1 MDFNHIDGFIFDL
14 DGTIYLGEKTLP
26 GATELIK
33 ALREQNKKTIFV
45 TNKPL
50 KPRQEYAEKLT
61 RLGIPTPVENV
72 ITSAYVLGYHLRKT
86 YPSLNYYVIGE
97 QSLKEELRGYGLHIL
112 DELFDQDDQN
122 VIDPLNIDA
131 IIVAFDR
138 TINYR
143 KINTAYQALI
153 KGAHFF
159 ATNPD
164 KACPMPG
171 GAIPDAGGTIAA
183 LEYMTGKKLEL
194 LAGKPSK
201 IMMDVAMQVMDLPPS
216 RCLMVG
222 DRLETDIKMGHES
235 GMATAVVLTGTA
247 TRIQAKQA
255 NPHPDLILENVG
267 ELLEYIL
274 SPRKK

>member
-97 QSLKEELRGYGLHIL
+97 QSLREELRGYGLHIL

-122 VIDPLNIDA
+122 VIDPMNIDA
-131 IIVAFDR
+131 VIVAF
-138 TINYR
+138 
-143 KINTAYQALI
+143 A
-153 KGAHFF
+153 
-159 ATNPD
+159 
-164 KACPMPG
+164 
-171 GAIPDAGGTIAA
+171 
-183 LEYMTGKKLEL
+183 
-194 LAGKPSK
+194 
-201 IMMDVAMQVMDLPPS
+201 
-216 RCLMVG
+216 
-222 DRLETDIKMGHES
+222 
-235 GMATAVVLTGTA
+235 
-247 TRIQAKQA
+247 
-255 NPHPDLILENVG
+255 
-267 ELLEYIL
+267 
-274 SPRKK
+274 